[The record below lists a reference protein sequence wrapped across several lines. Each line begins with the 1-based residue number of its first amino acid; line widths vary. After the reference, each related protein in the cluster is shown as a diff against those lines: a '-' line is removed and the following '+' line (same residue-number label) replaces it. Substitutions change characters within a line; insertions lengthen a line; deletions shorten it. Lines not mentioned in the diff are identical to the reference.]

1 MPKIR
6 NKTFLA
12 KYNNG
17 LLNDTI
23 LHLTE
28 DDDPVMA
35 ALAEYR
41 RCSGEV
47 HLLSTLDA
55 KTVVKSVEPIE
66 V

>member
-1 MPKIR
+1 MKIR
-6 NKTFLA
+6 NKTYLA

-28 DDDPVMA
+28 DDDPVKA

-47 HLLSTLDA
+47 SLLSDLDA
-55 KTVVKSVEPIE
+55 KAVVKSVEPIE
-66 V
+66 LH